1 MEVEAFNRGEMR
13 GPDGQTQ
20 RLPHGAIDSAI
31 LQRVLFTESLPAGVG
46 GVGRNDANRDIREPI
61 TRIIQAAG
69 NTRNPDNFI
78 PTEDQINGMK
88 GQIMGFNAPMAEL
101 RFSTTVR
108 DAATG
113 LDINSAQEIFT
124 SDLTKAHRSF
134 RISPTGRCRITPST
148 KRASCTAGVG
158 PHRRP

>member
-1 MEVEAFNRGEMR
+1 MEVEAFNRGYMR
-13 GPDGQTQ
+13 GPNGLTQ
-20 RLPHGAIDSAI
+20 RLPHGAIDSST
-31 LQRVLFTESLPAGVG
+31 LQRVLFSDSLPAGVG

-88 GQIMGFNAPMAEL
+88 GQIMGFSAPVSER
-101 RFSTTVR
+101 RFGTLVR

-113 LDINSAQEIFT
+113 LDPASAQELFT
-124 SDLTKAHRSF
+124 EFNVVS
-134 RISPTGRCRITPST
+134 I
-148 KRASCTAGVG
+148 
-158 PHRRP
+158 